1 MTLDSANT
9 TEPLGEG
16 GGLQVNTEGTTT
28 LTMSDG
34 KVTGATGVGKGVY
47 KRTYGPAIS
56 GYAGKTY
63 TYTAK
68 ATGPVTFEIEVVN
81 D

>member
-1 MTLDSANT
+1 MVIGSGVVRMPGNTLVY
-9 TEPLGEG
+9 E
-16 GGLQVNTEGTTT
+16 NTEGTTT